1 MKWKVTEFIRNCEEC
16 AKNKLSHHKP
26 YGESQQIDLPEVAWD
41 TITIDFVVKLPRS
54 EDPVTKVKYDSI
66 LVVVDKLTKYAHLI
80 PWRETGTASE
90 LANVLLKELVSQRG
104 LPTKII
110 SDQDKLFTS
119 KFWNTWTRQ
128 LGIDTRMSTTYHPQT
143 DGQTERTN
151 QTMEQYLHHYINHRQ
166 DDWVELLPM
175 AQFAYNDQQHS
186 VTGMTL
192 FFANYGRNPRWEA
205 MAAGSGTST
214 NVEKLTAMHEEMKTA
229 IESTQKTTSHRLNS
243 KRLKGPTLERGDK
256 VYLSTKNLR
265 SKRLSKKLDHVRIGL
280 FEIEKR
286 TGEVNY

>member
-1 MKWKVTEFIRNCEEC
+1 
-16 AKNKLSHHKP
+16 
-26 YGESQQIDLPEVAWD
+26 
-41 TITIDFVVKLPRS
+41 
-54 EDPVTKVKYDSI
+54 
-66 LVVVDKLTKYAHLI
+66 
-80 PWRETGTASE
+80 
-90 LANVLLKELVSQRG
+90 
-104 LPTKII
+104 
-110 SDQDKLFTS
+110 
-119 KFWNTWTRQ
+119 
-128 LGIDTRMSTTYHPQT
+128 
-143 DGQTERTN
+143 
-151 QTMEQYLHHYINHRQ
+151 MEQYLRHYVNHRQ

-205 MAAGSGTST
+205 MVAGSGTST

-229 IESTQKTTSHRLNS
+229 IESAQKTTSHRLNS

-280 FEIEKR
+280 FEIEKC
-286 TGEVNY
+286 TGEVNYRLRLPKKARIHRVFHVLLLEPAPSDAAIKTEWHFEDDEEEYNVKRILDSRRSGQKIEYLVKWLGYDNKENSWEPTENFSPATNKKLRSFH

>member
-1 MKWKVTEFIRNCEEC
+1 
-16 AKNKLSHHKP
+16 
-26 YGESQQIDLPEVAWD
+26 
-41 TITIDFVVKLPRS
+41 
-54 EDPVTKVKYDSI
+54 
-66 LVVVDKLTKYAHLI
+66 
-80 PWRETGTASE
+80 
-90 LANVLLKELVSQRG
+90 
-104 LPTKII
+104 
-110 SDQDKLFTS
+110 
-119 KFWNTWTRQ
+119 
-128 LGIDTRMSTTYHPQT
+128 MSTAYHPQT

-151 QTMEQYLHHYINHRQ
+151 QTMEQYLRHYVNHRQ

-186 VTGMTL
+186 VTGTTP

-229 IESTQKTTSHRLNS
+229 IESAQKTTSHRLNS

-265 SKRLSKKLDHVRIGL
+265 SKRPSKKLDHVRIGL

-286 TGEVNY
+286 TGEVNYRLRLPKKARIHRVFHVSLLEPAPSDAAIKTEWHFEDDEEEYDVERILDSRRSGRKIEYLVKWLGFDEEENSWEPTENFSSAMNQKLVDYHRANPQRPGPTETTAREKPKPPKRRRPQRTVEQQLDGPPVRG